1 MTISLRAS
9 SDGLS
14 GTIQV
19 GGVDK
24 VKVDSVNGLVQTPP
38 ASATPAV
45 NGELVFQLTSNT
57 SLVIKVKGS
66 DGTVRSTTLT
76 LA

>member
-1 MTISLRAS
+1 MTTTITAT

-14 GTIQV
+14 GELAV
-19 GGVDK
+19 GGV
-24 VKVDSVNGLVQTPP
+24 VKLRIGAPGVTIMPP
-38 ASATPAV
+38 ASSTPAN

-76 LA
+76 LT

>member
-1 MTISLRAS
+1 MTISLKADAS
-9 SDGLS
+9 GTF

-24 VKVDSVNGLVQTPP
+24 VKVDSSLGFVQMPP
-38 ASATPAV
+38 ASATPAN
-45 NGELVFQLTSNT
+45 NGDCVFELTNNT
-57 SLVIKVKGS
+57 TLKIKVKGS
-66 DGTVRSTTLT
+66 DGTVRSVSLT

>member
-1 MTISLRAS
+1 MTTTITAT

-14 GTIQV
+14 GELA
-19 GGVDK
+19 
-24 VKVDSVNGLVQTPP
+24 VNGVTKLRAGAPGITLIPP
-38 ASATPAV
+38 ASATPEN
-45 NGELVFQLTSNT
+45 NGDLVFQLTSNT